1 MCLTAQPR
9 SPRCQSRPSLISNR
23 PHPILRMSIDNRA
36 RRSDSSVGDLTGS
49 SRIPRGGWGVCD
61 RPKTGH
67 EPGRF
72 NTPAHLRCRLERS
85 RTGVRAAGTMSGRGD
100 GARAQ
105 LLSRTARLIALIQS
119 PTPDA
124 AGQAASL
131 GFAGLASTDI
141 TPRALER
148 TIAAVIHGENAFPRR
163 LLTGLVQM
171 ISRLS
176 SAGLSASG
184 ESALTPRQGQIVEL
198 IAQGATDR
206 EIAGVLRISQS
217 TAHKHVQNALRRLN
231 ARTRSQLVAAAR
243 QPLFPRSLTH

>member
-1 MCLTAQPR
+1 MGSLPGLAQL
-9 SPRCQSRPSLISNR
+9 SPR
-23 PHPILRMSIDNRA
+23 
-36 RRSDSSVGDLTGS
+36 V
-49 SRIPRGGWGVCD
+49 
-61 RPKTGH
+61 
-67 EPGRF
+67 
-72 NTPAHLRCRLERS
+72 
-85 RTGVRAAGTMSGRGD
+85 AGTYDVILVACSERLLLSPGFR
-100 GARAQ
+100 ARAQ